1 MVKQKDHHEMFE
13 FRLQFYHRGSD
24 FIDNRHF
31 TAVTGQSAIEMFE
44 FACGKEELDVEV
56 VKVERWNR
64 WADRWEDVEELSK
77 E

>member
-1 MVKQKDHHEMFE
+1 MANQKDHHEMFE
-13 FRLQFYHRGSD
+13 FRLQFYQRGSD